1 MQQAIGEQDSV
12 LLIEEAVSAALEPDW
27 TVWQQYPTRIFLLS
41 EDLTARGLA
50 RTAAENGLPTV
61 GMDDFVA
68 LTEQF
73 EQSVTWY

>member
-1 MQQAIGEQDSV
+1 M

-27 TVWQQYPTRIFLLS
+27 TVWQQYPMRIFLLS

-50 RTAAENGLPTV
+50 RIAAENGLPTV
-61 GMDDFVA
+61 RMDDFVA